1 MNSLFRTT
9 TTIIR
14 TSISSFSRNQ
24 GIISSSSSSSSSSIP
39 TIQSFRKAHT
49 VRVILTKDLPEKN
62 QYAGETLTVKAG
74 YARNHLI
81 PQKIALYATHEN
93 FLRVGIDDPM
103 FLNSETAEERNQRE
117 MNDNDE
123 DLKAAD
129 FLRYYL
135 RNKTLKIWRK
145 VDVVN
150 VTGSAAGSAENAP
163 IYPGM
168 VTHENIR
175 EKLSKQLKIDL
186 EDHELI
192 QISPEPISFGALDEN
207 EKLMEELLKEMEPL
221 PIKSD
226 GDGGDGDGDS
236 EKSIG
241 ECQVKLKKLGEYLVK
256 IHLKGDQAV
265 GLRLAILAR

>member
-9 TTIIR
+9 TTTIR

-24 GIISSSSSSSSSSIP
+24 GIISSSSSSSSSIP
-39 TIQSFRKAHT
+39 TIQIFRKAHT

-74 YARNHLI
+74 YARNYLI

-103 FLNSETAEERNQRE
+103 FLKSETAEERNQRE
-117 MNDNDE
+117 MKDNDE

-129 FLRYYL
+129 FLKYYL

-168 VTHENIR
+168 VNHKNIR

-192 QISPEPISFGALDEN
+192 QISPEPISFGALDED
-207 EKLMEELLKEMEPL
+207 EQLMEELLKEMEPL
-221 PIKSD
+221 PLKSD
-226 GDGGDGDGDS
+226 GADGDS
-236 EKSIG
+236 EKSSG